1 MEIAVF
7 DANAPP
13 SLAFVRSLGR
23 QGIAADV
30 YSAEPWSIAGASR
43 YCRRR
48 RKSPPLS
55 DYDRFRTFLEN
66 EIQLGNISAIA
77 PTSDLVC
84 FYLSC
89 VLDKLAPECRRVLPD
104 AESLRHVLFKDR
116 FVPRGDGRIQPPKTF
131 CPRSVEEAHDLAES
145 FVYPCVLKPRS
156 HIATPAER
164 GHVARD
170 PQEFRRFFRRANV
183 PDSAA
188 AVLDAFP
195 ELALPVVQ
203 EFIPSRPSDLV
214 TISGFLDENGE
225 CLAMLGAKKTAQWPP
240 RLGIG
245 LLFEVCPID
254 AFRDEVTAFVRDR
267 VGRGIFE
274 LELIPRDDGRH
285 IALDLN
291 PRGYGQMQFDIA
303 RGNDYPAMWAA
314 TFQGRSRAVVESFA
328 RPTDTVI
335 RYAHGVPLAA
345 RAIARSMRRGHM
357 RWALASFRKD
367 AQGAVGVMHDDSDPL
382 PTAIYLGSMLRHPGG
397 LIRPFLTRKP
407 VNPLKRRAAERPL
420 Y

>member
-23 QGIAADV
+23 QGIATNV
-30 YSAEPWSIAGASR
+30 YAAEPWSIAGASR

-55 DYDRFRTFLEN
+55 DYATFRTFLEK
-66 EIQLGNISAIA
+66 EIQRGNITAIA

-104 AESLRHVLFKDR
+104 AEALRHVLFKDR
-116 FVPRGDGRIQPPKTF
+116 FVPRGKGRIQPPQTF
-131 CPRSVEEAHDLAES
+131 CPTSVEEAHALADS
-145 FVYPCVLKPRS
+145 LTYPCVLKPRS

-164 GHVARD
+164 GHIAHD
-170 PQEFRRFFRRANV
+170 PHQFRTLFQR
-183 PDSAA
+183 A
-188 AVLDAFP
+188 AVPAPLAPVLDEFP

-203 EFIPSRPSDLV
+203 EFIPSRPADLV
-214 TISGFLDENGE
+214 TISGFLDDSGDL
-225 CLAMLGAKKTAQWPP
+225 LAILGARKTAQWPP

-245 LLFEVCPID
+245 LLFAGCEIETYRENV
-254 AFRDEVTAFVRDR
+254 ARFVKDR

-274 LELIPRDDGRH
+274 LELIPRADGRH
-285 IALDLN
+285 VALDLN

-314 TFQGRSRAVVESFA
+314 TFQGRSRAVVTSFA
-328 RPTDTVI
+328 RPTTSPL

-345 RAIARSMRRGHM
+345 RAVARSMRRGHM
-357 RWALASFRKD
+357 GWALASFRKD
-367 AQGAVGVMHDDSDPL
+367 AQGAIGVMHDDSDPL
-382 PTAIYLGSMLRHPGG
+382 PTAVYLGSMLRHPGG
-397 LIRPFLTRKP
+397 LIRPFLTKKA
-407 VNPLKRRAAERPL
+407 VNPTKRRPAERPL